1 MSILKGIHNMLEA
14 HYKRKQA
21 AEFLEDVRFAK
32 ENNWEYFY
40 FDEDKI
46 DLILVNLYR
55 VGYKIEKVENNQF
68 RVSGWFVWP
77 F

>member
-1 MSILKGIHNMLEA
+1 MGLIKSVHNLLESYYKAKQIENFLK
-14 HYKRKQA
+14 
-21 AEFLEDVRFAK
+21 DVRFAK
-32 ENNWEYFY
+32 ENNWDHFY

-55 VGYKIEKVENNQF
+55 VGYKIEKAENNQF